1 MEWSTLSGVDS
12 RGAGGATAPPE
23 FGGSEKR
30 TEREIHSTDKSNP
43 EFEKLLSMALYRK
56 QHLHVPKESKKVDF
70 WGQAVLVGLVVNC
83 QKSCHMNTLESGI
96 DVGPWISVGHEQN
109 VQIYV
114 TKNPLILKISVDPC
128 KNSKIY

>member
-30 TEREIHSTDKSNP
+30 TEREIDSIDKSNP
-43 EFEKLLSMALYRK
+43 EFEKQSMALYRK

-70 WGQAVLVGLVVNC
+70 WGQAVLVGLVVNY
-83 QKSCHMNTLESGI
+83 QKSCLMNS
-96 DVGPWISVGHEQN
+96 
-109 VQIYV
+109 
-114 TKNPLILKISVDPC
+114 LKQL
-128 KNSKIY
+128 